1 MPAPDRTRAQCI
13 PHSGL
18 FTISGAFSSLS
29 SAVLTACRSVATR
42 RGVSSSWSV
51 AARRIVATIF
61 GRAWFLLLGSL
72 QIDGLDTQLFSLQG
86 SSLSG
91 TACHRGKL
99 SLVDEVLEV
108 HTRREDDV
116 DSLDVV
122 SRKSLAALCTFAGE

>member
-1 MPAPDRTRAQCI
+1 MPAPDRTRAQRI

-18 FTISGAFSSLS
+18 FTISGAFGSLS
-29 SAVLTACRSVATR
+29 SAVLTTC
-42 RGVSSSWSV
+42 WSV
-51 AARRIVATIF
+51 AASWIVAARRSVTTIF
-61 GRAWFLLLGSL
+61 RRAWLLLFGSL
-72 QIDGLDTQLFSLQG
+72 QIDGRDTQLFCLQG

-91 TACHRGKL
+91 TACHWRKL

-122 SRKSLAALCTFAGE
+122 SRKSLAAVSIHT